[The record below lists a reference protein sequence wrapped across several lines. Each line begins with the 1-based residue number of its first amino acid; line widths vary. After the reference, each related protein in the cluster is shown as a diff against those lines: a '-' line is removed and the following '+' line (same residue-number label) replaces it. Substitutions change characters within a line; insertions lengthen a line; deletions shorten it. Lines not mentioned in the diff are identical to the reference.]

1 MSVLVALQNSVIFN
15 FQYENLPLI
24 LVLSCCIMTVR
35 IKRKISTVSLCGVT
49 PLNEGII
56 KIWVLSYGSQAGD
69 PHYKCTLIAK
79 CQTHILVMRSS
90 WGVNMVSIC
99 TNWAKY
105 FPPPHPILLCG
116 NIGYHSLEEP
126 ARTG

>member
-1 MSVLVALQNSVIFN
+1 MSVVVALQNSVIFN

-35 IKRKISTVSLCGVT
+35 TKRKVSTVSLWGVT

-56 KIWVLSYGSQAGD
+56 KIWVSGYGSQAQD
-69 PHYKCTLIAK
+69 PHYKCTIVAE

-99 TNWAKY
+99 TN
-105 FPPPHPILLCG
+105 
-116 NIGYHSLEEP
+116 
-126 ARTG
+126 